1 MKKIT
6 IHEQTYL
13 YVGWEASGKHI
24 LELSKKILQ
33 SGKTYDRII
42 ALAKGGLT
50 WSRLLSDYIA
60 VEELSSVQISFYSG
74 IATTKKAPIVIQSL
88 PISIKGERV
97 LIFDDIA
104 DSGETLEVAKQ
115 YATMHGAKEIDT
127 ATIAVKNWTKVLPDY
142 YAFTSGE
149 WIIWPYEVRETIA
162 LLSSMW
168 KERGDSLSVIK
179 KQLAQL
185 GISHEEIDLFS
196 TSFPTLSSS
205 T

>member
-1 MKKIT
+1 MKKTT

-13 YVGWEASGKHI
+13 FVSWETSGKHI
-24 LELSKKILQ
+24 LELSKKILK

-50 WSRLLSDYIA
+50 WSRLLGDYIA
-60 VEELSSVQISFYSG
+60 VEELSSVQISFYTG
-74 IATTKKAPIVIQSL
+74 IATTKKAPIIIQSL

-115 YATMHGAKEIDT
+115 YATMHGAKDIDT
-127 ATIAVKNWTKVLPDY
+127 ATIAVKSWTKVMPDY
-142 YAFTSGE
+142 HAFSSGE
-149 WIIWPYEVRETIA
+149 WIIWPYEVRETIS

-168 KERGDSLSVIK
+168 KERGDSPSDIRR
-179 KQLAQL
+179 QLKEL
-185 GISHEEIDLFS
+185 GIGLEEIDLFS
-196 TSFPTLSSS
+196 DLV
-205 T
+205 

>member
-1 MKKIT
+1 MKKTT

-13 YVGWEASGKHI
+13 FVSWEASGKHI

-50 WSRLLSDYIA
+50 WSRLLSDYVA
-60 VEELSSVQISFYSG
+60 VEELSSVQISFYTG
-74 IATTKKAPIVIQSL
+74 IAKTKKAPIIIQSL

-115 YATMHGAKEIDT
+115 YAAMHGAKEIDT
-127 ATIAVKNWTKVLPDY
+127 ATIAVKNWTKVMPNY
-142 YAFTSGE
+142 YAFSSGE

-168 KERGDSLSVIK
+168 KERGDSPIVIK
-179 KQLAQL
+179 KQLL
-185 GISHEEIDLFS
+185 KIGINQEEVALFS
-196 TSFPTLSSS
+196 DLV
-205 T
+205 